1 MPSAPAAQWQAD
13 ARAALAALRLRALA
27 AAAAAADGA
36 ARGLWFGAQAASLGA
51 VAAALALCL
60 FAVLYA
66 ALVPVAVR
74 ELPLAFE
81 SAVSAARARGGA
93 GAWPPPAAAAV
104 AASAAPLL
112 TWRDFAAV
120 ADTGDVALGGG
131 QEFAVQ
137 LSLTL
142 LEDALLPRGGAG
154 GGAQPYAS
162 LQATVDLLAD
172 DASGDGSAACTGDA
186 GGGTCA
192 SPAGAAVVATCRRRV
207 VVVRR
212 GTLARLWAG
221 CSERLAAL
229 AAAWAGLGASAQAEA
244 GLLGASLVH
253 VDVPCFRAFANAA
266 APAQQVR
273 RARVTL
279 QPSWFPEAGA
289 PVGAPAGPA
298 GANAPAPANAAD
310 AAVLGSLRF
319 YARMRGAAYL
329 LYTWFWTALA
339 VIGGGLATLI
349 FAAGVGASVAARA
362 YAGADPGVGIPFPAA
377 FAEAIQAALAPP
389 PPPTRRVAAPGT
401 DDREPEPHLDTP
413 LPPLPIEDLTVAAAA
428 AAARLHVG

>member
-1 MPSAPAAQWQAD
+1 MRRWRAPGALLAVAVRGLRPLRLRPRRRPPPPPRRRRRPRRRTTTPRSRLLAEADRADLPALDAAGVKRMLLSLERRISRNALLRAKHAD
-13 ARAALAALRLRALA
+13 EPAKFLESEVELDAELRALRALA
-27 AAAAAADGA
+27 AAPEQYGVLVASDSLRSLLALLAHENSDIAIGVVALLAELLSEEALAVGPGGGAAAAEEEDG
-36 ARGLWFGAQAASLGA
+36 
-51 VAAALALCL
+51 
-60 FAVLYA
+60 
-66 ALVPVAVR
+66 
-74 ELPLAFE
+74 
-81 SAVSAARARGGA
+81 
-93 GAWPPPAAAAV
+93 
-104 AASAAPLL
+104 
-112 TWRDFAAV
+112 
-120 ADTGDVALGGG
+120 
-131 QEFAVQ
+131 
-137 LSLTL
+137 
-142 LEDALLPRGGAG
+142 
-154 GGAQPYAS
+154 
-162 LQATVDLLAD
+162 
-172 DASGDGSAACTGDA
+172 GDG
-186 GGGTCA
+186 
-192 SPAGAAVVATCRRRV
+192 
-207 VVVRR
+207 
-212 GTLARLWAG
+212 
-221 CSERLAAL
+221 
-229 AAAWAGLGASAQAEA
+229 
-244 GLLGASLVH
+244 
-253 VDVPCFRAFANAA
+253 NAA